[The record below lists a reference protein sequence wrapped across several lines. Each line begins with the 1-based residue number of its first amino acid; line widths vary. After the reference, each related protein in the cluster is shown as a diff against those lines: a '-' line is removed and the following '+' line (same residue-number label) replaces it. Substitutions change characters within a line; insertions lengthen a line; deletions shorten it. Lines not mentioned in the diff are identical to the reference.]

1 MDKSIPYHSIIEIS
15 PISKWDPGQKCCFRI
30 ATLECHYL
38 FQTNNAYIRDQWI
51 HSILCDLL
59 LKIYELIIIIIN

>member
-1 MDKSIPYHSIIEIS
+1 MDKSIPYHTIIEIS

-51 HSILCDLL
+51 HSILWKVSLNYMNQ
-59 LKIYELIIIIIN
+59 I